1 MVPKKIF
8 VVATRRRRNIKM
20 QLRLLDPRAQKFNTV
35 INNHGRKQKCDFF
48 FLDRKHPQIKIVNL
62 CYSVPKQ
69 TRIGQIQW

>member
-35 INNHGRKQKCDFF
+35 INNHGRKLKCGFS
-48 FLDRKHPQIKIVNL
+48 FLYRNILKSKLSIHAE
-62 CYSVPKQ
+62 
-69 TRIGQIQW
+69 TR